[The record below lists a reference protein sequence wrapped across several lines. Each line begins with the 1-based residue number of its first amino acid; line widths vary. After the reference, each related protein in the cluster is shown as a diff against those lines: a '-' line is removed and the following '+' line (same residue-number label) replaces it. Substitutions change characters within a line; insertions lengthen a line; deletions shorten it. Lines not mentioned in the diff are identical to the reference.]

1 MFRSPRLRLS
11 LLAICGLY
19 FSVFAHAAPAA
30 GQAAEPPEKP
40 VQNQNLNGHP
50 MDMNVPS
57 GASDKCDPKFTYEE
71 GPRGPSHWKGVCN
84 AGHMQT
90 PINITNPQMVP
101 IPPLPPLQF
110 SYQPADL
117 DLVNDCNTYEIKLR
131 FPDNQWLKV
140 ARKPYRLSEIE
151 FHEPGENAVNGIR
164 PPMSMLMVHLSPE
177 STLLVIEVP
186 IVVGKENPVL
196 KTLLEHI
203 PKGGKERV
211 VRDVSNNAVNLLPAD
226 GGSYR
231 SSGSSTTP
239 PICDI
244 TKVDIERVA
253 GGVKINAADLLPA
266 DHGFYRFPGSLTTPI
281 CNEGVQWYLMK
292 HPIEMSQAQIDEYK
306 KYYHNTARPLQPL
319 NNRPL
324 VESQ

>member
-1 MFRSPRLRLS
+1 MFRNPGFRLS
-11 LLAICGLY
+11 LLSVWGLY
-19 FSVFAHAAPAA
+19 FSVFAHAAPAF
-30 GQAAEPPEKP
+30 GQAAEPPERP
-40 VQNQNLNGHP
+40 ERHMN
-50 MDMNVPS
+50 MDMNVPR
-57 GASDKCDPKFTYEE
+57 GASDKCEPKFSYEE
-71 GPRGPSHWKGVCN
+71 GPRGPGHWEGVCN
-84 AGHMQT
+84 TGHMQT
-90 PINITNPQMVP
+90 PINITKTQIVP
-101 IPPLPPLQF
+101 IPPLPPLLF
-110 SYQPADL
+110 SYKPADL
-117 DLVNDCNTYEIKLR
+117 DIVNDCNKYEIKLR
-131 FPDNQWLKV
+131 FPKNQWLKV

-186 IVVGKENPVL
+186 IVVGKENPVI
-196 KTLLEHI
+196 KTLWEHI

-211 VRDVSNNAVNLLPAD
+211 VEDVKSNALDLLPAD
-226 GGSYR
+226 REFYR
-231 SSGSSTTP
+231 LTGSSTTP
-239 PICDI
+239 FCNIP
-244 TKVDIERVA
+244 KVEKERVA

-292 HPIEMSQAQIDEYK
+292 HPIEMSKAQIDEYK

>member
-1 MFRSPRLRLS
+1 MFRNPGFRIS
-11 LLAICGLY
+11 LLAICALY
-19 FSVFAHAAPAA
+19 FLVFAHAAPAA
-30 GQAAEPPEKP
+30 GQAAEPRENAE
-40 VQNQNLNGHP
+40 QNQPVRGREMG

-57 GASDKCDPKFTYEE
+57 GVSDKCEPKFTYEE
-71 GPRGPSHWKGVCN
+71 GPRGPSHWEGVCN
-84 AGHMQT
+84 TGLMQA
-90 PINITNPQMVP
+90 PINITKAQMIP

-110 SYQPADL
+110 SYKPADL
-117 DLVNDCNTYEIKLR
+117 DIVNDCNKYEIKVR

-164 PPMSMLMVHLSPE
+164 PPMSLLMVHLSPE

-186 IVVGKENPVL
+186 VVVGKENPVI
-196 KTLLEHI
+196 KTLWGRI
-203 PKGGKERV
+203 PKGGKEREV
-211 VRDVSNNAVNLLPAD
+211 YDAKINAAELTP
-226 GGSYR
+226 GR
-231 SSGSSTTP
+231 SSTTP
-239 PICDI
+239 FCNIPKPG
-244 TKVDIERVA
+244 TERVV

-292 HPIEMSQAQIDEYK
+292 HPIEMSKAQIDEYK
-306 KYYHNTARPLQPL
+306 KYYHDTARPLQPL

-324 VESQ
+324 VESK